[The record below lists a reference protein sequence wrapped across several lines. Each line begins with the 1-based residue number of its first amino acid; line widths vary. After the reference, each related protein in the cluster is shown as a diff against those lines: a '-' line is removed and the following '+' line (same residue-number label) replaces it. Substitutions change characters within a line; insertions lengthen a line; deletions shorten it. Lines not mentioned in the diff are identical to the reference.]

1 MNNAGSGEAAYAST
15 ALMLGLLDV
24 LASKGILTRSD
35 LNTIIVDAISKLEPT
50 RTNGST
56 GEAVELIKS
65 LFPQIHGSD

>member
-1 MNNAGSGEAAYAST
+1 MQNAGSSEAAYASAT
-15 ALMLGLLDV
+15 LMLGLLDV

-35 LNTIIVDAISKLEPT
+35 LNAVMVDAINKLQPT
-50 RTNGST
+50 PTSGSM